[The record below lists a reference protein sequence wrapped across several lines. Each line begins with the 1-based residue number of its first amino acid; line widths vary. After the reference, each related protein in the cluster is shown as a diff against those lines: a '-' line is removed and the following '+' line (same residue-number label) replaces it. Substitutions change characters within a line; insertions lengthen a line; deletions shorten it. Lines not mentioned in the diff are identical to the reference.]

1 MAKYR
6 TSIWGKTVEIAGDFD
21 DYSSRVSGIKGGF
34 WVVDFENRPKLAM
47 RAALEELAAAYG
59 YDTAADD
66 ICDDIET
73 AIGQMTMED

>member
-1 MAKYR
+1 MATYR
-6 TSIWGKTVEIAGDFD
+6 TSMWGQRVEISGNFHEASSPVYGVGGGLQVADF
-21 DYSSRVSGIKGGF
+21 RHNPTK
-34 WVVDFENRPKLAM
+34 AM

-73 AIGQMTMED
+73 AIGHMIMED